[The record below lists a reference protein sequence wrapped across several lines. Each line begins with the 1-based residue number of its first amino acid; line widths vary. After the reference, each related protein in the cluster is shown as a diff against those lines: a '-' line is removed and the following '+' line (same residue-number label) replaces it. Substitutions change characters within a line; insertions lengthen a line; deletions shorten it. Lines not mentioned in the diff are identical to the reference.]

1 MLNFVVRG
9 TYFVAKGE
17 KSLFGRTA
25 IFSKIL
31 HNKPPCRLHC
41 TKKFATFVP
50 SKFTGINHMS
60 SQYYTQR
67 LLNGGAFRKELRL
80 TLALALPL
88 MLGELSSML
97 MGVAGTMMTGHLG
110 ETALAASGVASVIY
124 VMAMLLIW
132 GGVRMIPTP
141 VAEAHELRDGDKMRT
156 LVLAGA
162 LLSVFFWV
170 VCSVL
175 LWLGIRN
182 FDLLQQDPDVAR
194 LAVDYLRIIIFCL
207 PVMVLFGILINYV
220 DAFGFVRLT
229 MFLAIGGLFV
239 DVLLNWLFIFG
250 HFGLPRLG
258 LNAIAMNTG
267 ITHFLM
273 TLVLLVVVWKHPELA
288 YFRAASTTWDKV
300 VAQTKTFIRTGIPS
314 ALQVMV
320 EFAAFAAGTVLVGQI
335 SKTEQAA
342 HQIAINLIGVTYVTI
357 MGVSTAGMIRVGQA
371 LAYQSKVKIWIAG
384 VACITLAMSFMLLPT
399 AAFLL
404 LPGQIVGWYIEE
416 PQVAGLAVTLL
427 FFAAMFQLA
436 DAAQASS
443 ISLLRAMNDV
453 KIPSLLSFI
462 AFWLVGLPIGYWLA
476 FVQGWN
482 AKGIWVGYLIAL
494 LIQAALFT
502 RRFFTIVKRYSGK
515 KETTALTENSVDGAP
530 LN

>member
-1 MLNFVVRG
+1 MSVRG
-9 TYFVAKGE
+9 KKRFLVE
-17 KSLFGRTA
+17 RTF
-25 IFSKIL
+25 FSKNL
-31 HNKPPCRLHC
+31 RNKSPHPPFS
-41 TKKFATFVP
+41 TKKFATFVAP
-50 SKFTGINHMS
+50 KHTGINHMS
-60 SQYYTQR
+60 SQNYTQR

-110 ETALAASGVASVIY
+110 ETSLAASGVASVIY

-141 VAEAHELRDGDKMRT
+141 VAEAHELRDGHKMRT
-156 LVLAGA
+156 LVFAGA

-170 VCSVL
+170 VCSLL
-175 LWLGIRN
+175 LWLGIYN
-182 FDLLQQDPDVAR
+182 FDLLQQDPEVAR
-194 LAVDYLRIIIFCL
+194 LAVGYLNIIIFCL

-229 MFLAIGGLFV
+229 MFLAIGGLMV

-250 HFGLPRLG
+250 QFGLPRLG
-258 LNAIAMNTG
+258 LNAIAINTG
-267 ITHFLM
+267 ITHLLM
-273 TLVLLVVVWKHPELA
+273 TIVLLLVVWKHPELA
-288 YFRAASTTWDKV
+288 YFRTASTTWDKV

-314 ALQVMV
+314 ALQIMV

-416 PQVAGLAVTLL
+416 PQVAGIAVTLL
-427 FFAAMFQLA
+427 FFAGIFQLA

-453 KIPSLLSFI
+453 KFPSLLSFI
-462 AFWLVGLPIGYWLA
+462 AFWVIGLPIGYWLA
-476 FVQGWN
+476 FEQGWN

-502 RRFFTIVKRYSGK
+502 SRFFTIVKRYRGE
-515 KETTALTENSVDGAP
+515 KETSDLTENSIDGAP